1 MPPQNLC
8 VEALAKPC
16 CSFMGGTPMP
26 RGCGTGILPVSAP
39 WAGRP
44 CHEGVCK
51 TSGNRFLV
59 SWASGFITCGA
70 PGGSSVCLTGG
81 GHAATPRVVRG
92 DSGERQKICVICV
105 ICGSNHE
112 TRNHET
118 RNHETRNHETRN
130 HETSASLR
138 LCVKK
143 RSTLKKAGGDARSN
157 PKRHRPWRVLTDCS
171 FRS

>member
-1 MPPQNLC
+1 MRD
-8 VEALAKPC
+8 EALAKPC

-51 TSGNRFLV
+51 TSGKRFLV

-118 RNHETRNHETRN
+118 
-130 HETSASLR
+130 SASLR